1 MTQQDEQSRTSPM
14 STGGSIAYQVM
25 NEAAAFY
32 LQNGGVAA
40 AREHV
45 DRLANELKFYPDNT
59 EAYRTVMAQL
69 SEAERQERHMAA
81 GQRQQEQRNVMMA
94 MMSAMQPQQQQP
106 PQPEAT
112 ASSEPPTS
120 SPLPAELATPRA
132 MRLWELAQA
141 AGYVDEDYQP
151 LLSRTQSALLA
162 DWLSVLTGIQNKWK
176 TFEELWNRRNMRS
189 DYNLALTQRQSLDFQ
204 DELKKTL
211 PVGTHA

>member
-1 MTQQDEQSRTSPM
+1 
-14 STGGSIAYQVM
+14 
-25 NEAAAFY
+25 
-32 LQNGGVAA
+32 
-40 AREHV
+40 
-45 DRLANELKFYPDNT
+45 
-59 EAYRTVMAQL
+59 
-69 SEAERQERHMAA
+69 
-81 GQRQQEQRNVMMA
+81 
-94 MMSAMQPQQQQP
+94 
-106 PQPEAT
+106 
-112 ASSEPPTS
+112 
-120 SPLPAELATPRA
+120 